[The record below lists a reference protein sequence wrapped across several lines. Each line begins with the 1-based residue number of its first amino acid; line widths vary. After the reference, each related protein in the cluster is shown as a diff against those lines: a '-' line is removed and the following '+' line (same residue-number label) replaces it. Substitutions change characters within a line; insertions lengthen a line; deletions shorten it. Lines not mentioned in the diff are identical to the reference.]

1 MLSQELPLSISLN
14 QDTYRN
20 AAQFARAGFEA
31 AECCLPVHYHA
42 EVDLS
47 IFPAYLE
54 EVSRR
59 LRALLDAG
67 SAPIF
72 QIANRHALEDL
83 LTAQYPWPWYGQL
96 MNTAQTIAYM
106 LQVNHWMEVYR
117 VELV

>member
-1 MLSQELPLSISLN
+1 MILLSQELPLSISLN

-54 EVSRR
+54 EVCPRIADR
-59 LRALLDAG
+59 G
-67 SAPIF
+67 P
-72 QIANRHALEDL
+72 ANRQLPFALWHL
-83 LTAQYPWPWYGQL
+83 LGHFLP
-96 MNTAQTIAYM
+96 
-106 LQVNHWMEVYR
+106 R
-117 VELV
+117 

>member
-1 MLSQELPLSISLN
+1 MEEKKSLPQNPQSRLSGGGLPTAPRPFGRG
-14 QDTYRN
+14 QR
-20 AAQFARAGFEA
+20 
-31 AECCLPVHYHA
+31 
-42 EVDLS
+42 
-47 IFPAYLE
+47 
-54 EVSRR
+54 
-59 LRALLDAG
+59 
-67 SAPIF
+67 PIF